1 MNQKVKKLRQSLV
14 AVIILAAVAGFTSC
28 EKYKILPQPVDPN
41 AIWSFKTDI
50 QPIFNEKCVKC
61 HGSGGSNPLILS
73 EGKSYDALIKGGYV
87 TAPAETSKLYSEMT
101 GSSHDSRS
109 SDSEKLKVLYW
120 IEQGAKN
127 N

>member
-14 AVIILAAVAGFTSC
+14 AVIILTAVAGFTSC
-28 EKYKILPQPVDPN
+28 EKFRILPQPVDPN

-50 QPIFNEKCVKC
+50 QPVFNEKCVGC
-61 HGSGGSNPLILS
+61 HGGTRAPNLS
-73 EGKSYDALIKGGYV
+73 AGKSYDALIQGGYV
-87 TAPAETSKLYSEMT
+87 DAPAETSKLYSKMNS
-101 GSSHDSRS
+101 SSHDSRS